1 MSSLNPVLTIGS
13 QITESISAHMHL
25 SRQETND
32 LAVKLLGM
40 VGIPEARD
48 RLKSYPH
55 QFSGGQRQRIMIAI
69 AIACNPALLIA
80 DEPTTA
86 LDVTIQAQI
95 TELVKSLHDQ
105 IGMSLIWITHDLGV
119 IAGLVDRVLV
129 MYAGFLV
136 EDAPVDNFYDRPL
149 HPYAE
154 GLLKSIPR
162 MDAEVAEKLDSI
174 EGLPPNLTEMPA
186 ECVFLKRCPYAQ
198 EICHQQMP
206 PIFEL
211 APQHMAACW
220 IDISNN
226 TVREDMV
233 SQFRQ

>member
-1 MSSLNPVLTIGS
+1 
-13 QITESISAHMHL
+13 
-25 SRQETND
+25 
-32 LAVKLLGM
+32 
-40 VGIPEARD
+40 
-48 RLKSYPH
+48 
-55 QFSGGQRQRIMIAI
+55 
-69 AIACNPALLIA
+69 
-80 DEPTTA
+80 
-86 LDVTIQAQI
+86 
-95 TELVKSLHDQ
+95 VKSLHDQ

-136 EDAPVDNFYDRPL
+136 EDAPVDEFYDHPL

-162 MDAEVAEKLDSI
+162 MDAEVTEKLDTI
-174 EGLPPNLTEMPA
+174 EGLPPNLTEIPA

-206 PIFEL
+206 PIFEMT
-211 APQHMAACW
+211 PRHKAACW
-220 IDISNN
+220 IDITSN

-233 SQFRQ
+233 SVLRQ